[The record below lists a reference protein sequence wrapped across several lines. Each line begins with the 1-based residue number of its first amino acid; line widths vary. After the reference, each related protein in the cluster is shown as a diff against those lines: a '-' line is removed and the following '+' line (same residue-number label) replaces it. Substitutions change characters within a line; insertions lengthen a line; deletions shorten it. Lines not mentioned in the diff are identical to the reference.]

1 MALDACRPEQ
11 EPALP
16 EGWATI
22 TTPLKA
28 EVWERGLASHPDKVY
43 AGLIIGEIIQGF
55 RIGFNYTHQ
64 LSEAKYNLLSAE
76 QNPQVVDEYLSEE
89 IRKGQITEVK
99 PENGPLTQASPIGVI
114 YQRNTSQTSGI

>member
-16 EGWATI
+16 ERWATI

-28 EVWERGLASHPDKVY
+28 EVWKRVLASHPDKVY
-43 AGLIIGEIIQGF
+43 AGLIIGGIIQGF

-76 QNPQVVDEYLSEE
+76 ENP
-89 IRKGQITEVK
+89 
-99 PENGPLTQASPIGVI
+99 
-114 YQRNTSQTSGI
+114 